1 MLILTCNPLTDR
13 AFFMGSGVCRRMQ
26 WIIALAGFLLFFPMV
41 CMASTPPVQPSLLF
55 EISNPSASQ
64 NASLMLSVTWNGYV
78 SYNKPPEQIIVYVFF
93 EPDGSRLGTFPIPR
107 VDDACTSENTC
118 MYRTSIDVE
127 DFPSGTFMLIATDPL
142 SGAHNRQMISIPLHG
157 NGNCGFFNQGEHD
170 QMFLSASALL
180 GTFLAGVLAIL
191 VREKT

>member
-1 MLILTCNPLTDR
+1 M
-13 AFFMGSGVCRRMQ
+13 AFFMGPGVWRRMQ

-55 EISNPSASQ
+55 EIPNPSASQ
-64 NASLMLSVTWNGYV
+64 NSSLVLSATWNGYV

-93 EPDGSRLGTFPIPR
+93 EPDGSRLGSFPIPKL
-107 VDDACTSENTC
+107 DGACTSENTC
-118 MYRTSIDVE
+118 LYRTSINVE
-127 DFPSGTFMLIATDPL
+127 DFPSGTFMLMATDPL
-142 SGAHNRQMISIPLHG
+142 SGAMNRQMISIPLNS
-157 NGNCGFFNQGEHD
+157 NGTSGFFNQGVHD

-180 GTFLAGVLAIL
+180 GAFLTGVLAIL